1 MLQVIKLFK
10 TYGPVNHIVF
20 PIRYRNQSKTR
31 FYSVASQ
38 MKLLVD
44 TPEKVRIWLEISRT
58 ENLPKDQDYLKN
70 ASGHILLEYFLL
82 YEQIGFNIV
91 LE

>member
-44 TPEKVRIWLEISRT
+44 TPEKVRICLEISRT
-58 ENLPKDQDYLKN
+58 ENLPKDYLKN

-82 YEQIGFNIV
+82 YEQIVFNNM